1 MLIAENSMTGQT
13 YTYMCECIKKET
25 KTEFLSSKIRF
36 TTFGINMSSS
46 VNNAINECR
55 YHQRIENKAHCCY

>member
-55 YHQRIENKAHCCY
+55 YH